1 MLPPSMPR
9 APKAGKEID
18 PNNVSLLSIPKQTKF
33 FVERLRSLQLES
45 NQIDYQELVELGKS
59 MNLQVGDFRMFVDK
73 LNANGCLLK
82 KSNKTY

>member
-1 MLPPSMPR
+1 MPR
-9 APKAGKEID
+9 APKGGKEVD

-33 FVERLRSLQLES
+33 FVERLRGIQLD
-45 NQIDYQELVELGKS
+45 NNCIDYQELVELGKS

-82 KSNKTY
+82 KSNRLYQVL